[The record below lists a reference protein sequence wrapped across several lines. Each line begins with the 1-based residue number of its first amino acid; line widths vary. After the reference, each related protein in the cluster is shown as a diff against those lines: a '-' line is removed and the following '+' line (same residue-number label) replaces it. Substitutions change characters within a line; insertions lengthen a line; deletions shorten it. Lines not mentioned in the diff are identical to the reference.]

1 MERAG
6 PSNKQE
12 QARKRLQTN
21 GANGTNGTDGT
32 DGTDGSRRTGERWVQ
47 GTVAKEGSRRRRRKQ
62 GDGTEA
68 WGDLGG
74 GAEDLG
80 EEVDATR
87 STWDLAEV
95 ADLVEGGWAGG
106 RDEEGIGAGD
116 ERERQDLLVV
126 LVVGRRGGR
135 GVRGAVIDGRRRMT
149 RRSCRLV
156 VSVDRIA
163 REEPTAHGDEG
174 M

>member
-1 MERAG
+1 MGWERNEG
-6 PSNKQE
+6 KG
-12 QARKRLQTN
+12 L
-21 GANGTNGTDGT
+21 GDGL
-32 DGTDGSRRTGERWVQ
+32 
-47 GTVAKEGSRRRRRKQ
+47 
-62 GDGTEA
+62 GDGTRKA
-68 WGDLGG
+68 
-74 GAEDLG
+74 
-80 EEVDATR
+80 
-87 STWDLAEV
+87 
-95 ADLVEGGWAGG
+95 
-106 RDEEGIGAGD
+106 IGAGD

-149 RRSCRLV
+149 RRSCQHV